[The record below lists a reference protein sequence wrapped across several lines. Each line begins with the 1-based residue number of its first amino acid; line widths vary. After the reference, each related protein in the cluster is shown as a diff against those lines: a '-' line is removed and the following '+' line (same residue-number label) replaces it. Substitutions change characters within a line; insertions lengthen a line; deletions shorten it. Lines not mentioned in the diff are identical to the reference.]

1 MANTHINFKIFLKA
15 SYDWFIHWPK
25 LTCHHIPDADLGAL
39 DVLFLIV
46 IKTPT
51 VPTEEE
57 TEAERGN

>member
-1 MANTHINFKIFLKA
+1 MIDL
-15 SYDWFIHWPK
+15 FIDQ